1 MGTGLVP
8 AFHPFPLPLLGQLGQ
23 VRSGGLGAA
32 ADVPQALLPPR
43 LFTWSQQ
50 FTWHQNMKSLWNLCS
65 YFCGQEKQRLGRM
78 QWRGASLNHPPL
90 PPAEEVKAGPC
101 CPNSPCNH
109 RRSGLFLSLWDHL
122 WAQSDLSWSP
132 SHPSRFLTNLG
143 YPPQFLL

>member
-50 FTWHQNMKSLWNLCS
+50 FTWHQNMKFSLELV
-65 YFCGQEKQRLGRM
+65 L
-78 QWRGASLNHPPL
+78 
-90 PPAEEVKAGPC
+90 
-101 CPNSPCNH
+101 
-109 RRSGLFLSLWDHL
+109 LFLWPGKAEAGEDAVERSIPE
-122 WAQSDLSWSP
+122 SP
-132 SHPSRFLTNLG
+132 TLATC
-143 YPPQFLL
+143 